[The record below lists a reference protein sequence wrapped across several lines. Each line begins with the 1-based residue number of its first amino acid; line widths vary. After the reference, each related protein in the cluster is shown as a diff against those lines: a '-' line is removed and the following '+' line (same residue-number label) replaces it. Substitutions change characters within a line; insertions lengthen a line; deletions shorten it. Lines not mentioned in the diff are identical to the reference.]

1 MYRRWWLERQFRY
14 DTAEEILTEREI
26 QKVKR
31 DWEDGDMWWELND
44 KQLRDWN
51 AGRLHLPSVYNAA
64 FHNKSGWATVAN
76 AIIKYRL
83 PQLPN
88 LGPSDGVAEHINIIN
103 SFCYDLLD
111 WIKKIAAASLT
122 YWETLEYKKARAT
135 SALHQLR

>member
-1 MYRRWWLERQFRY
+1 
-14 DTAEEILTEREI
+14 
-26 QKVKR
+26 
-31 DWEDGDMWWELND
+31 MWWELND

-111 WIKKIAAASLT
+111 WMKKIAAASVT
-122 YWETLEYKKARAT
+122 YWGTPAYKKARAT
-135 SALHQLR
+135 SALHQLQ

>member
-14 DTAEEILTEREI
+14 DTAEEILAEGEI

-31 DWEDGDMWWELND
+31 DWEDGDMWWDLND
-44 KQLRDWN
+44 KQRRDWK

-111 WIKKIAAASLT
+111 
-122 YWETLEYKKARAT
+122 
-135 SALHQLR
+135 